1 MSEHDTRLEET
12 RIPAYVYT
20 RAPTT
25 TVTASNAPHGWQGRC
40 RLQDRR
46 GGNAHAEVY
55 LRGDEVSRVLP
66 FIAGGALLGAVAGL
80 SFGLGNYTA
89 AWIVWLLY
97 FGVVEVTAVLNSRD
111 GDTLSEHVWLWFGT
125 QRRKPGEPARKVTG
139 WVWLRRF
146 ALLAFVTWLALHF
159 LTGGLV

>member
-1 MSEHDTRLEET
+1 M
-12 RIPAYVYT
+12 
-20 RAPTT
+20 
-25 TVTASNAPHGWQGRC
+25 
-40 RLQDRR
+40 
-46 GGNAHAEVY
+46 
-55 LRGDEVSRVLP
+55 SRVLP

-125 QRRKPGEPARKVTG
+125 QRRKPGESARKVTG

-159 LTGGLV
+159 LTGGLI

>member
-1 MSEHDTRLEET
+1 MRGK
-12 RIPAYVYT
+12 A
-20 RAPTT
+20 APVSMT
-25 TVTASNAPHGWQGRC
+25 GWE
-40 RLQDRR
+40 
-46 GGNAHAEVY
+46 AKHAEVH
-55 LRGDEVSRVLP
+55 LRGDEMSRVLP

-80 SFGLGNYTA
+80 SFGLSNYTA

>member
-12 RIPAYVYT
+12 RISAYVCI
-20 RAPTT
+20 RAHRDDDCPEC
-25 TVTASNAPHGWQGRC
+25 APARQGRRR
-40 RLQDRR
+40 RLQDRW
-46 GGNAHAEVY
+46 GGRAHAEVY

-66 FIAGGALLGAVAGL
+66 FIAGGALLGAVGGL
-80 SFGLGNYTA
+80 SFGLSNYTA

>member
-1 MSEHDTRLEET
+1 M
-12 RIPAYVYT
+12 
-20 RAPTT
+20 
-25 TVTASNAPHGWQGRC
+25 
-40 RLQDRR
+40 
-46 GGNAHAEVY
+46 EVH
-55 LRGDEVSRVLP
+55 LGGDEVNRVLP

-97 FGVVEVTAVLNSRD
+97 FGVVEVTAVRNSRD

-125 QRRKPGEPARKVTG
+125 QRRKPGEPARNVTG